1 MAVSSPVRKIVV
13 SGALGAVSIVLVLFN
28 IGFIPWFAGVSITF
42 MHVPAII
49 AGVLEGPAAGAVVG
63 GIFGVTSLVKAATQ
77 PQGPIDVFFTNPL
90 ISVLPRILV
99 GVVGW
104 AVFRLFRGRLT
115 GAAAATAGVAG
126 SLANALL
133 VLGLLVLFKA
143 IPLAVAGTVFVSNSL
158 IESAA
163 GGILTLAVVSAWKGI
178 ESRSGRSRLADE
190 GS

>member
-104 AVFRLFRGRLT
+104 AVFRLFRARLT

>member
-1 MAVSSPVRKIVV
+1 MASSSSVRKIVV

-77 PQGPIDVFFTNPL
+77 PQGPIDLFFTNPI
-90 ISVLPRILV
+90 ISVLPRMLV
-99 GVVGW
+99 GIAAW
-104 AVFRLFRGRLT
+104 AVFRLFRGRLM
-115 GAAAATAGVAG
+115 GVASAVAGVAG
-126 SLANALL
+126 SLTNAVV
-133 VLGLLVLFKA
+133 VLGLLVVFRA
-143 IPLAVAGTVFVSNSL
+143 VPLAVAGTVFVSNSL

-163 GGILTLAVVSAWKGI
+163 GGILTVAVVSAWKGI
-178 ESRSGRSRLADE
+178 ESRSGKARLADDAK
-190 GS
+190 

>member
-1 MAVSSPVRKIVV
+1 MATSSSVRKIVI

-63 GIFGVTSLVKAATQ
+63 GIFGVTSLVKAATL
-77 PQGPIDVFFTNPL
+77 PQGPIDLFFTNPL
-90 ISVLPRILV
+90 VSVLPRIIV
-99 GVVGW
+99 GIAAW

-115 GAAAATAGVAG
+115 GAASVAAGVAG
-126 SLANALL
+126 SLTNAVL
-133 VLGLLVLFKA
+133 VLGLLVALKA

-178 ESRSGRSRLADE
+178 ESRSGKSRLADE
-190 GS
+190 ER